1 MHGLPPFA
9 PATHPFAD
17 GLERDHAAVLAGLT
31 LPCSSGAVEGKVLKA
46 PGRPVAA
53 SAKVSVTSW
62 PR

>member
-31 LPCSSGAVEGKVLKA
+31 LPAHLALS
-46 PGRPVAA
+46 R
-53 SAKVSVTSW
+53 AKC
-62 PR
+62 